1 MAESLAIRIKNSFPV
16 NKSVITE
23 QNCQQYFKKELL
35 NSLKSIAN
43 NSKANIKISETFEI
57 AAGKYCSFS
66 AEGLEAIL
74 THKYTWNAVEK
85 INKVNLQKFGCCL
98 FDCIKEIKNLDNLD
112 KLDNIRLQI
121 GENII
126 NVIDL
131 KFSSKN
137 ENDKD
142 FSYVKECSNKIV
154 DMTDEDKINKEIIK
168 CFNKFI
174 TISYVDE
181 SAMKNKTKTSELT
194 FVESRTETA
203 EEILELCPEEG
214 EKKKEIAQGGGG
226 MLNKAAEQSQQKL
239 EIRDKSGSLRENTP
253 SFWQKLSQKT
263 TQLLAISWDFI
274 KNKLI
279 GSLFPTFF
287 STKIN

>member
-1 MAESLAIRIKNSFPV
+1 MAESLVIRIKNSFPF

-23 QNCQQYFKKELL
+23 QNCPQYFKKELL
-35 NSLKSIAN
+35 NSLKSLAN

-98 FDCIKEIKNLDNLD
+98 FDCIKEIKNLD

-131 KFSSKN
+131 KFSSK
-137 ENDKD
+137 NDKD

-194 FVESRTETA
+194 LVESRTEIA
-203 EEILELCPEEG
+203 EEILELCPEEV

-279 GSLFPTFF
+279 GSLLPAFF